1 MDGCTCAFGCLSLS
15 LSSMGDQA
23 AQIRLGAAI
32 SASAM
37 LRIHGD
43 RDSLLAALAAHW
55 ADQQLQIPSMLKPV
69 VRPIRR
75 RLRPLR

>member
-1 MDGCTCAFGCLSLS
+1 
-15 LSSMGDQA
+15 
-23 AQIRLGAAI
+23 
-32 SASAM
+32 M

-55 ADQQLQIPSMLKPV
+55 TDRQLYIPSMLKPV

-75 RLRPLR
+75 RLRPQR